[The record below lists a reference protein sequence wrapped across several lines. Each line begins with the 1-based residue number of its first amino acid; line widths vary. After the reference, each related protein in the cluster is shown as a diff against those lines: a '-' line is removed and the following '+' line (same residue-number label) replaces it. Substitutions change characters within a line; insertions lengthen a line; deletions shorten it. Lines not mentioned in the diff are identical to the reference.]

1 MHLFKNEH
9 LHTLAYPIDAS
20 NMSQKNGL
28 RCTVY
33 SPSGNKYTG
42 EWLDNKKHGE
52 IPLNVG
58 FCKIT
63 VKFAMKH
70 TITIPALCFPDLIF

>member
-1 MHLFKNEH
+1 MTQGKSIHLFKNEH
-9 LHTLAYPIDAS
+9 VHTLATDAS
-20 NMSQKNGL
+20 DTMSQKNGL

-58 FCKIT
+58 FSKMT
-63 VKFAMKH
+63 VKFVMKH
-70 TITIPALCFPDLIF
+70 TITIPALR